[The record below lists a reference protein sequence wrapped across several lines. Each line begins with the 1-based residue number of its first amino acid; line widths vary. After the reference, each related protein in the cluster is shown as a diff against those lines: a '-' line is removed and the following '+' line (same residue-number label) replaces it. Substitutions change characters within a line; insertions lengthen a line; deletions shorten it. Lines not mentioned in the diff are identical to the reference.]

1 MMTSNNH
8 PWSPI
13 DIQPHEFLI
22 IRSILTRNLPK
33 NAKVYVFG
41 SRAELNKAKP
51 YSDLDLAIDIG
62 DRLSLALLADLRE
75 EFINSDLT
83 YTVDLVDLNAI
94 ETKFKETIMP
104 KCIALLY

>member
-1 MMTSNNH
+1 MTLNNH

-22 IRSILTRNLPK
+22 IRSILTRSLPK
-33 NAKVYVFG
+33 NSKVYVFG

-51 YSDLDLAIDIG
+51 YSDLDLAIDVG
-62 DRLSLALLADLRE
+62 SRLSLALLADLRE

-83 YTVDLVDLNAI
+83 YTVDLVDLNAT
-94 ETKFKETIMP
+94 ETEFKEAIIP
-104 KCIALLY
+104 KCVVFPI